1 MARPL
6 RPPEAPSQASWQ
18 MPSDTSLGEIARFC
32 WRTAALQE
40 KRRFAFALLLLF
52 ALSILVGAVLVF
64 ESVQRG
70 EFISALAARD
80 FARFRGASVLLA
92 GILIL
97 SALLLS
103 FSAYVRDRLGLSWR
117 KGFSRQVMKAYLADR
132 HYYHLPTEVDN
143 PDQRISEDIKN
154 VSQLSFTVLSI
165 FLESGVQL
173 IGFIGVLLSISLGLT
188 GFLLVY
194 ALLGSVIA
202 ILIFGRRLTR
212 INAEQLKR
220 EADFR
225 FNLIDVREN
234 AESIAFYHAQSADHT
249 QSIDSSSHID
259 TASSAGSLPN
269 NLESRTA
276 HDQFNRVVWNFNR
289 FIRWQLGLDCFQ
301 NGYQY
306 LTFILPSLIL
316 APRILAGDLEVGAIV
331 QSQAAFDRI
340 WLSLSLIVVQFEQLT
355 ALAAS
360 TARLHSLLSAIQ
372 RQRSKY
378 MSTIDIVE
386 QPQIAVSNLSLYLP
400 ADLGP
405 TDSGEKL
412 PEKLAGKQQTLFEDL
427 SFSVD
432 ASLLIVGPSGIGKS
446 SLVKA
451 IAALWKTGQG
461 TIARPDSVLFLPQ
474 KPYLTLGTLREQLL
488 YPKALEKALEDSE
501 ISDER
506 LQSVLSQV
514 QLSHLSDLGSS
525 LDWANQLS
533 TGEQQRL
540 AIARLLLQN
549 PSYAILDEATSAL
562 SLQQEEHLYQQLAK
576 TNICFISIGHR
587 PSLTAYHQQ
596 ILTLKDA
603 HTWTLQSAHD

>member
-1 MARPL
+1 MARFP
-6 RPPEAPSQASWQ
+6 RQPGVPSQSFRT
-18 MPSDTSLGEIARFC
+18 MPSSPSLWEIARFC
-32 WRTAALQE
+32 WETAAPQE
-40 KRRFAFALLLLF
+40 KRRFAWALLLLF
-52 ALSILVGAVLVF
+52 VLSILVGTVLVF

-70 EFISALAARD
+70 EFISALAAQD
-80 FARFRGASVLLA
+80 FSRFRGASVQLA
-92 GILIL
+92 GILVL

-117 KGFSRQVMKAYLADR
+117 KGFSRQVMKAYLVDR
-132 HYYHLPTEVDN
+132 HYYYLSAEIDN

-173 IGFIGVLLSISLGLT
+173 IGFVGVLISISLSLT
-188 GFLLVY
+188 GFLLIY
-194 ALLGSVIA
+194 ALLGSAIA
-202 ILIFGRRLTR
+202 IFIFGRKLTR

-225 FNLIDVREN
+225 FNLINVREN
-234 AESIAFYHAQSADHT
+234 AESIAFYHAQSADALADANSVSGQEEVPHT
-249 QSIDSSSHID
+249 
-259 TASSAGSLPN
+259 
-269 NLESRTA
+269 LESRTA
-276 HDQFNRVVWNFNR
+276 HRQFNRAVQNFNR

-360 TARLHSLLSAIQ
+360 TDRVRSLLSSIRLQ
-372 RQRSKY
+372 QSEE
-378 MSTIDIVE
+378 MPTIEIVE

-400 ADLGP
+400 SALAENP
-405 TDSGEKL
+405 TEETAKN
-412 PEKLAGKQQTLFEDL
+412 KQILFENL
-427 SFSVD
+427 SFSINEP
-432 ASLLIVGPSGIGKS
+432 LLIVGPSGIGKS

-451 IAALWKTGQG
+451 IASLWRSGQG
-461 TIARPDSVLFLPQ
+461 TIARPDSILFLPQ
-474 KPYLTLGTLREQLL
+474 RPYLTLGTLRQQLL
-488 YPKALEKALEDSE
+488 YPTAAEDSK
-501 ISDER
+501 ISDKKLE
-506 LQSVLSQV
+506 SVLSKV
-514 QLSHLSDLGSS
+514 QLAHLSDLDSRR
-525 LDWANQLS
+525 DWANQLS

-562 SLQQEEHLYQQLAK
+562 SLQQEAHLYQQLAE
-576 TNICFISIGHR
+576 TNTCFVSIGHR
-587 PSLTAYHQQ
+587 SSLAAYHNQ
-596 ILTLKDA
+596 ILTFTDA
-603 HTWTLQSAHD
+603 HTWTLQLCHD